1 MSSSAASCLAVS
13 ALLMLAVS
21 ASAAAAPTLEEP
33 QHKRVLFADTHPQ
46 EEAMMAIT
54 MSGVKVASSSAPG
67 TEKNDGGDAAV
78 REGQGAWPSGRWTTQ
93 GNDQSSSSP
102 SGGSGSGSGS
112 GSNEHGK
119 DEGSSSGKEGE
130 KSKTKSCVSKEEC
143 HKKRLI
149 CGKGC
154 TLSAH
159 TKCAAKCSKCCI
171 PTCT

>member
-1 MSSSAASCLAVS
+1 MSSSPTCLAVS
-13 ALLMLAVS
+13 VLLMLAVS
-21 ASAAAAPTLEEP
+21 ASATAAPTHEEP
-33 QHKRVLFADTHPQ
+33 QHKRVLFADTRPQ
-46 EEAMMAIT
+46 EEAIT
-54 MSGVKVASSSAPG
+54 MAGIAAAGVKVASAPG
-67 TEKNDGGDAAV
+67 AEKKDGGDAAAL
-78 REGQGAWPSGRWTTQ
+78 EWQGARPSGRWTTQ

-102 SGGSGSGSGS
+102 SGGSGS